1 MKHRFIHI
9 GMGFLFAFTF
19 GFFSLNAQQAVVT
32 TGGDIQSSEGSVAYS
47 VGQVFY
53 QSVSSPS
60 GSVLEGVQQPFE
72 IFIITSVTESD
83 PLTELRLFPNPASDY
98 LILET
103 GDHLDPSVR
112 MAVFNS
118 MGQMIRTANVEREQ
132 TKVYVGDLMAGSYY
146 VALFQDGRKLQT
158 FKVIKK

>member
-1 MKHRFIHI
+1 MKYRFISI
-9 GMGFLFAFTF
+9 GVGFIFAFTF
-19 GFFSLNAQQAVVT
+19 GFFGLNAQQAVVT
-32 TGGDIQSSEGSVAYS
+32 TGGDIQSAEGSVSYS

-53 QSVSSPS
+53 QSVTSPS
-60 GSVLEGVQQPFE
+60 GSVLEGVQQPYE
-72 IFIITSVTESD
+72 IFVITSVTEAD

-103 GDHLDPSVR
+103 DEHLDSSVR

-146 VALFQDGRKLQT
+146 VVLFHEGRKLQT